1 MLRPMSR
8 IPSVLILAG
17 AAGAVLLPG
26 CVGQTH
32 DLRLGGVQEIE
43 TFAPRSEPL
52 ETSPLSDPSL
62 AQRPWP
68 EMTLLVP
75 NDGVR
80 NRPVYRTQYLFLNQ
94 NRRQRGEFPTPESA
108 LDLETGA
115 YGEHLLDAFV
125 IHDAGSV
132 VDGGILLPRLFL
144 YPPWTR
150 RGSPRITYD
159 RAPDPSLMVPRAT
172 EEPAAES
179 SEPPGAESPEKDS
192 GA

>member
-1 MLRPMSR
+1 MLF
-8 IPSVLILAG
+8 LAC
-17 AAGAVLLPG
+17 AVGAVLLPG
-26 CVGQTH
+26 CIGQTH

-43 TFAPRSEPL
+43 TFAPPGEPL
-52 ETSPLSDPSL
+52 ATSPLSDPSL

-75 NDGVR
+75 NDGIR

-132 VDGGILLPRLFL
+132 VDGGILLPRLVM
-144 YPPWTR
+144 YPPWKR
-150 RGSPRITYD
+150 RGSPRIAYD

-172 EEPAAES
+172 DEPVPTRL
-179 SEPPGAESPEKDS
+179 EPPGAETPEKDH
-192 GA
+192 GE